1 MAAHIAAIAAI
12 RRANLE
18 SPLSTRDD
26 SSDFKA
32 WIDAEFA
39 ERGAFTALVVLV
51 EIGERSVTPIVS
63 TYVNIS
69 AKIDWPEIVTL
80 FAGVGIPWD
89 GASFFPATAPE
100 GGPLDDAAAR
110 ARLIEIEQRVRA
122 ERLALNEG
130 FFLDR
135 NGQRIMVDIGPS

>member
-1 MAAHIAAIAAI
+1 M
-12 RRANLE
+12 
-18 SPLSTRDD
+18 STPEAD
-26 SSDFKA
+26 SDFKG

-39 ERGAFTALVVLV
+39 DRGAFTALVVLV
-51 EIGERSVTPIVS
+51 EIGERSVTPVVC
-63 TYVNIS
+63 TYVNI
-69 AKIDWPEIVTL
+69 AAEIDWPEVVTL

-89 GASFFPATAPE
+89 GASFFPAAAPQ

-130 FFLDR
+130 FFFDR
-135 NGQRIMVDIGPS
+135 HGQRIMVEVGPS

>member
-1 MAAHIAAIAAI
+1 VSIP
-12 RRANLE
+12 E
-18 SPLSTRDD
+18 DD
-26 SSDFKA
+26 TDFKG

-51 EIGERSVTPIVS
+51 EIGERSVTPVVS
-63 TYVNIS
+63 TYVTVS
-69 AKIDWPEIVTL
+69 AEIDWPEVVTL

-110 ARLIEIEQRVRA
+110 TKLIEIERRVRA
-122 ERLALNEG
+122 ERLTLNEG
-130 FFLDR
+130 FFFDR
-135 NGQRIMVDIGPS
+135 DGQRVMVEVSPQG